1 MTGKLILFCGPSGS
15 GKTTITKHLLEKFP
29 QLRFSVSATTRA
41 KRPNE
46 VHGRDYYFISVD
58 DFKKNIKLDA
68 FVEWEEVYRNIFY
81 GTLKSEIQ
89 RIWSEGKVVAFDVDV
104 EGGLNIKKL
113 FGKNLLAVFVKPL
126 SVEVLRKRLAERNTE
141 SPESLET
148 RIAKAEHELLYESKF
163 DHVILNDTLEHA
175 LELAIKLVTD
185 FLSSEVKSQVSDDP
199 VE

>member
-1 MTGKLILFCGPSGS
+1 MQGKLILFCGPSGS

-41 KRPNE
+41 KRPAE
-46 VHGRDYYFISVD
+46 VHGRDYYFISVE
-58 DFKKNIKLDA
+58 DFKQNIKNNA
-68 FVEWEEVYRNIFY
+68 FVEWEEVYRDIYY
-81 GTLKSEIQ
+81 GTLKSEIE
-89 RIWSEGKVVAFDVDV
+89 RIWKEGKVVAFDVDV

-113 FGKNLLAVFVKPL
+113 FGNNLLAVFVKPL

-185 FLSSEVKSQVSDDP
+185 FLGTEVKSSTVK
-199 VE
+199 

>member
-1 MTGKLILFCGPSGS
+1 MNQGKLILFCGPSGS

-41 KRPNE
+41 KRPGE
-46 VHGRDYYFISVD
+46 VHGKDYYFISVD
-58 DFKKNIKLDA
+58 DFKTNIRHDA
-68 FVEWEEVYRNIFY
+68 FVEWEEVYRNIYY

-113 FGKNLLAVFVKPL
+113 YGENLLAVFVKPL

-148 RIAKAEHELLYESKF
+148 RIAKAEHELRYENK
-163 DHVILNDTLEHA
+163 
-175 LELAIKLVTD
+175 
-185 FLSSEVKSQVSDDP
+185 
-199 VE
+199 

>member
-15 GKTTITKHLLEKFP
+15 GKTTITKHLLGKFP

-41 KRPNE
+41 KRPGE
-46 VHGRDYYFISVD
+46 VHGNDYYFISVD
-58 DFKKNIKLDA
+58 DFKKNIKQDA
-68 FVEWEEVYRNIFY
+68 FVEWEEVYGNIFY
-81 GTLKSEIQ
+81 GTLKSEID

-113 FGKNLLAVFVKPL
+113 YGKNLLAVFVKPL

-148 RIAKAEHELLYESKF
+148 RIAKAELEMTYENRF
-163 DHVILNDTLEHA
+163 EHVILNDTLEHA
-175 LELAIKLVTD
+175 LEQAFKLVNE
-185 FLSSEVKSQVSDDP
+185 FLGTEVKTSKAR
-199 VE
+199 

>member
-1 MTGKLILFCGPSGS
+1 MQGKLVLFCGPSGS
-15 GKTTITKHLLEKFP
+15 GKTTITKHLLAKFP

-41 KRPNE
+41 KRPGE
-46 VHGRDYYFISVD
+46 VHGSDYYFISVE
-58 DFKKNIKLDA
+58 DFKKKIEQDA

-89 RIWSEGKVVAFDVDV
+89 RIWNDGRVVAFDVDV

-113 FGKNLLAVFVKPL
+113 YGNNLLAVFVKPL

-175 LELAIKLVTD
+175 LEQAFKLVNE
-185 FLSSEVKSQVSDDP
+185 FLRTQTINSTIR
-199 VE
+199 

>member
-1 MTGKLILFCGPSGS
+1 M
-15 GKTTITKHLLEKFP
+15 
-29 QLRFSVSATTRA
+29 FSVSATTRA

-46 VHGRDYYFISVD
+46 VHGHDYYFISVD
-58 DFKKNIKLDA
+58 DFKSKIKEDA
-68 FVEWEEVYRNIFY
+68 FVEWEEVYTNIFY

-89 RIWSEGKVVAFDVDV
+89 RIWNDGKVVAFDVDV

-113 FGKNLLAVFVKPL
+113 YGNNLLAVFVKPL

-175 LELAIKLVTD
+175 LELAIKLVNE
-185 FLSSEVKSQVSDDP
+185 FLGTEVRSSPIK
-199 VE
+199 

>member
-46 VHGRDYYFISVD
+46 IHGRDYYFISVD
-58 DFKKNIKLDA
+58 DFKKNIQLDA

-89 RIWSEGKVVAFDVDV
+89 RIWSDGKVVAFDVDV

-113 FGKNLLAVFVKPL
+113 YGKNLLSVFVKPL

-148 RIAKAEHELLYESKF
+148 RIAKAEHELLYENKF

-185 FLSSEVKSQVSDDP
+185 FLGSEVKASTF
-199 VE
+199 

>member
-1 MTGKLILFCGPSGS
+1 MNGKLILFCGPSGS
-15 GKTTITKHLLEKFP
+15 GKTTITRHLLEKFP

-46 VHGRDYYFISVD
+46 VHGHDYYFISVD
-58 DFKKNIKLDA
+58 DFKKKINEDA
-68 FVEWEEVYRNIFY
+68 FVEWEEVYRNIYY

-89 RIWSEGKVVAFDVDV
+89 RIWHEGKVVAFDVDV
-104 EGGLNIKKL
+104 EGGMNIKKL
-113 FGKNLLAVFVKPL
+113 YGNNLLAVFVKPL

-141 SPESLET
+141 SPESLNT
-148 RIAKAEHELLYESKF
+148 RIAKAEHEMTYESKF

-185 FLSSEVKSQVSDDP
+185 FIGTEVNSSSQAK
-199 VE
+199 

>member
-29 QLRFSVSATTRA
+29 QLSFSVSATTRA

-58 DFKKNIKLDA
+58 NFKKNISMDA
-68 FVEWEEVYRNIFY
+68 FVEWEEVYTNIFY

-89 RIWSEGKVVAFDVDV
+89 RIWNDGKVVAFDVDV

-113 FGKNLLAVFVKPL
+113 YGDNLLAVFVKPL

-141 SPESLET
+141 SPESLNT
-148 RIAKAEHELLYESKF
+148 RITKAEHELTYESKF
-163 DHVILNDTLEHA
+163 DHVILNDTLDHA
-175 LELAIKLVTD
+175 LELAIKLVSE
-185 FLSSEVKSQVSDDP
+185 FLKVEIKSSAVK
-199 VE
+199 

>member
-89 RIWSEGKVVAFDVDV
+89 RIWNEGKVVAFDVDV

-113 FGKNLLAVFVKPL
+113 YGNNLLAVFVKPL

-148 RIAKAEHELLYESKF
+148 RIAKAEHEMLYESKF

-175 LELAIKLVTD
+175 LELAIKLVKD
-185 FLSSEVKSQVSDDP
+185 FLGSEVKTSRVR
-199 VE
+199 